1 MNPIDKKA
9 GMTSNL
15 EGYPHR
21 KGLFKYNLLLIQVI
35 MVLIMSS
42 IMSFVIVFFNVYFG
56 MCSRVPECLVP
67 NFFNIWP
74 RSFLLAFAFGVP
86 IVLIA
91 APSARKI
98 VGRIERLDRIG
109 NKSNI

>member
-1 MNPIDKKA
+1 MISA
-9 GMTSNL
+9 SLLVSNTNEYDEL
-15 EGYPHR
+15 QR
-21 KGLFKYNLLLIQVI
+21 KRIVTRQILKLVI

-42 IMSFVIVFFNVYFG
+42 IMSFVILFFNVYFG
-56 MCSRVPECLVP
+56 MCSRVPECFVP
-67 NFFNIWP
+67 NFFNIWLG
-74 RSFLLAFAFGVP
+74 SFLLAFAFGVP